1 VINTDIIIISCVSP
15 GDFPYIEGAVDYK
28 RIVETLKS
36 VYSKKKTKLSK
47 TFACKPPANNNR
59 IY

>member
-15 GDFPYIEGAVDYK
+15 GDFPYIEEAVDYK
-28 RIVETLKS
+28 CIVETLKY
-36 VYSKKKTKLSK
+36 VQGKKKTKLSK
-47 TFACKPPANNNR
+47 TFACRPPENNNR